1 MERMDSNLDI
11 TNFKA
16 STTKLAEALKETSNS
31 MEKIFP
37 ILIDSLKM
45 NEKIDHIISNMVTK
59 DEFNKKIE
67 NLQRNIKLN
76 EKNTIIRY
84 ENRFCSTTNQQT
96 FEWLFVNLFSFFF
109 LIVKYLNFKGQNNEI
124 PDLPNTIESFRQL
137 SIPQIEYLFKFYQLE
152 EDYKKN
158 KKNVNLKHLAKY
170 LGLSQNIIP

>member
-59 DEFNKKIE
+59 DYLEKSIE
-67 NLQRNIKLN
+67 TLRTSLEKNIKLN

-109 LIVKYLNFKGQNNEI
+109 LNFK
-124 PDLPNTIESFRQL
+124 T
-137 SIPQIEYLFKFYQLE
+137 FKL
-152 EDYKKN
+152 
-158 KKNVNLKHLAKY
+158 
-170 LGLSQNIIP
+170 